1 MRTPAYLLLPVVG
14 AVVLIAAVLG
24 TWLWPEPAV
33 PAASVAPPMVA
44 APVAVEPKPPASSPP
59 LQPKPV
65 IRPALPQRVEPP
77 PQPVAEPVVVAQPP
91 PPEEP
96 PPGPTTSPR
105 MADWSPEKQA
115 EVKKN
120 WMNIRERAGELAAV
134 SVKIME
140 RQRDDARARGDQAE
154 ADRLE
159 QAIRIQRERAE
170 QAQRA
175 PQATN
180 PAPAGLAPEAQA
192 GPPLE

>member
-1 MRTPAYLLLPVVG
+1 MRTPVYLLLPIVG

-33 PAASVAPPMVA
+33 PAASAAPPVVA
-44 APVAVEPKPPASSPP
+44 APVAVQPKPPASGPP

-65 IRPALPQRVEPP
+65 IRPAPAQNVEPP
-77 PQPVAEPVVVAQPP
+77 QQPVAEPMVGAQPP
-91 PPEEP
+91 APEEP

-105 MADWSPEKQA
+105 MSDWSPEKQT

-120 WMNIRERAGELAAV
+120 WMNIRERAGDLAAA

-140 RQRDDARARGDQAE
+140 RQRDEARARGDQAE
-154 ADRLE
+154 VERLE

-170 QAQRA
+170 QVRA
-175 PQATN
+175 LNATS
-180 PAPAGLAPEAQA
+180 PAPVGPAAEAQD
-192 GPPLE
+192 GPPLQ